1 MMRVWTPAKGP
12 VGRRKL
18 RPCVLFMFV
27 DGGFSPVLRGAV
39 GTTDRG
45 DMKSSFQGL
54 RTRAAGALAGAATAF
69 WGASAMANDLLG
81 QPTPGGIDLQPG
93 VTPLRHDAIFFHNV
107 ILLPIIT
114 AITIFVLILLAW
126 VMIKFNKRANPVPAK
141 FTHNTALEVAWT
153 LIPVLILVFI
163 AIFSFRLLFAYN
175 DMPKPDVTV
184 KAVGYQWYWGYEYPD
199 HKIGEF
205 VSNVLPEDRS
215 KAEGRPFR
223 LAATE
228 PLVVPVNKVVRV
240 QVTAADVI
248 HAFAVPAFGII
259 TDAVPGR
266 LNETWFKAEKTGV
279 YYGNCRELCG
289 VDHAFMPIEV
299 RVVTQEEFDA
309 WVASKGGSKPGAAPA
324 PSVTS
329 AAAAADAGQPAAST
343 VNPAAPAPA
352 TPEPKAPAS
361 APAAT
366 STPAPTAPAAK

>member
-1 MMRVWTPAKGP
+1 
-12 VGRRKL
+12 
-18 RPCVLFMFV
+18 
-27 DGGFSPVLRGAV
+27 
-39 GTTDRG
+39 
-45 DMKSSFQGL
+45 MKSSFQGL
-54 RTRAAGALAGAATAF
+54 RTRAAGTLAGAAAAF

-141 FTHNTALEVAWT
+141 FTHNTTLEVAWT
-153 LIPVLILVFI
+153 LIPVLILMVI

-175 DMPKPDVTV
+175 DMPKPDLTV

-199 HKIGEF
+199 QKIGEY
-205 VSNVLPEDRS
+205 VSNVLPEDKA
-215 KAEGRPFR
+215 KAEGKPFR
-223 LAATE
+223 LAVTE
-228 PLVVPVNKVVRV
+228 PIVVPVNKVVRV
-240 QVTAADVI
+240 QVTGADVI

-266 LNETWFKAEKTGV
+266 LNETWFKAEKVGT

-309 WVASKGGSKPGAAPA
+309 WVAKKGGSVAGAAPA
-324 PSVTS
+324 ALSQTS
-329 AAAAADAGQPAAST
+329 AAAAADAAQPAAATASP

-352 TPEPKAPAS
+352 TPEPKAPA
-361 APAAT
+361 AT